1 MRGFSPKLY
10 VNIIDGVVA
19 SETANNATIGGA
31 LIPLLTLGIPG
42 DAVTALLLGS
52 LMVHGLTP
60 GPLLFTNNGPFVYGI
75 FVSSLVANVMMLL
88 AMYLGIRLFARVLM
102 VPKPILLPIIMVLCC
117 VGAYG
122 LNNRVFDVY
131 AVLGFGLLAFALQKG
146 GFPTSPIILSF
157 VLGPMIETNLLRGM
171 MQSEGSFLPF
181 LTRPI
186 SAVFLLIAVAVI
198 AWTVTQE
205 LRAYYGKKASK

>member
-1 MRGFSPKLY
+1 M
-10 VNIIDGVVA
+10 
-19 SETANNATIGGA
+19 GGA

-75 FVSSLVANVMMLL
+75 FASSLVANVMMLL

-102 VPKPILLPIIMVLCC
+102 VPKHILLPIIMVLCC

-146 GFPTSPIILSF
+146 GFPTSPIILGF

-171 MQSEGSFLPF
+171 MQSENSFLPF

-186 SAVFLLIAVAVI
+186 SAVFLLAAVVVV
-198 AWTVTQE
+198 AWTVVQE
-205 LRAYYGKKASK
+205 LRAYYGKKATK